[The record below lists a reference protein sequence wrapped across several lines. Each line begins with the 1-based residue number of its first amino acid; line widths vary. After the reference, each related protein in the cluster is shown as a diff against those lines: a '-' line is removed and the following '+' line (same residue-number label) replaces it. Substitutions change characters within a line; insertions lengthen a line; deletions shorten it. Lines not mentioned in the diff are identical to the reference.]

1 MTAPASVE
9 AAPRV
14 LARGFALIGRS
25 MRDHPVPHA
34 ISILGASMWSI
45 LTVGL
50 TIALGRITDDV
61 ILPSANLGEDVST
74 ADLRNV
80 AFVLLGIGLLRGVAV
95 TIRRYFM
102 AMAEGRTQRTWRV
115 AILGQYLDQPVSFHR
130 SRPTG
135 ELLAHAD
142 ADIAAATSVL
152 KPLAFVASVVVLVIA
167 SLLSLFLI
175 HPLFFLIAA
184 VLFPTLATLNR
195 IYTRRVVGPSARV
208 QAGIGEVSRVA
219 FESFDGV
226 MVVKTLGREQAEVDR
241 FEEAADTLRQERIV
255 VGRLRAAF
263 EPVIDALPNLG
274 VIVLLVTGAWLLS
287 RDSLTVGEIVSAMS
301 LFTMLALPLRIV
313 GFFLE
318 EMPKSVVA
326 LERVDGVL
334 ELEKPEVTAGTEL
347 LDGSAGAIG
356 TVDFDGVGFSHGAE
370 SILADLS
377 FSIGAGEVVALV
389 GATGSGKSTIA
400 DMIVGLTEA
409 NVGEVRVGAV
419 AIGDLEPAELT
430 RAVGLVFQ
438 ETFLFGASV
447 RENITLGAA
456 VADEELHRVT
466 GLVRAHEFITEMPE
480 GYETVVG
487 ERGVT
492 LSGGQRQRVALARA
506 LVRNPNLLFLDD
518 ATSAIDPSI
527 EQAILDNLRADLDLT
542 LLVVAHRL
550 STIRLADRVLFLAD
564 GRVKASG
571 KHDELL
577 AVPEYEA
584 LVRAYE
590 TAAS

>member
-1 MTAPASVE
+1 
-9 AAPRV
+9 
-14 LARGFALIGRS
+14 

-34 ISILGASMWSI
+34 ISIFGASMWSI
-45 LTVGL
+45 LTVVL
-50 TIALGRITDDV
+50 TLALGRITDDV
-61 ILPSANLGEDVST
+61 ILPSADLGQDVT
-74 ADLRNV
+74 RNDLWNV
-80 AFVLLGIGLLRGVAV
+80 ALVLLGIGLLRGVSV

-102 AMAEGRTQRTWRV
+102 AMAEGRTQRTWRL

-152 KPLAFVASVVVLVIA
+152 KPLAFVASVFVLVIA

-175 HPLFFLIAA
+175 HPIFFVIAA
-184 VLFPTLATLNR
+184 VLFPVLAVLNR
-195 IYTRRVVGPSARV
+195 IYTRSVVGPSARV

-226 MVVKTLGREQAEVDR
+226 MVVKTLGREDAEVER
-241 FEEAADTLRQERIV
+241 FQEVSDDLRLERIV

-274 VIVLLVTGAWLLS
+274 VIILLVAGAWLLS
-287 RDSLTVGEIVSAMS
+287 NEAVSVGEIVAAMS
-301 LFTMLALPLRIV
+301 LFTMLALPMRIV

-326 LERVDGVL
+326 LERVDAVL
-334 ELEKPEVTAGTEL
+334 ELEKPADTAGQRV
-347 LDGSAGAIG
+347 LDGSAGAVG
-356 TVDFDGVGFSHGAE
+356 TIEFADVGFSHGDD
-370 SILADLS
+370 LVLDGLS
-377 FSIGAGEVVALV
+377 FDIGVGEVVALV

-400 DMIVGLTEA
+400 DMLVGLTEA
-409 NVGEVRVGAV
+409 TKGELRVGSVPIA
-419 AIGDLEPAELT
+419 DLDPAELT

-438 ETFLFGASV
+438 ETFLFGSSV
-447 RENITLGAA
+447 RENIVLGAD
-456 VADEELHRVT
+456 VPDEELHRVAR
-466 GLVRAHEFITEMPE
+466 LVRAHDFITDMDN
-480 GYETVVG
+480 GYDTMVG

-506 LVRNPNLLFLDD
+506 LVRNPKLLFLDD
-518 ATSAIDPSI
+518 ATSAIDPTI
-527 EQAILDNLRADLDLT
+527 EQEILDNLRADLDLT

-550 STIRLADRVLFLAD
+550 STIRLADRVVFLAN
-564 GRVKASG
+564 GAVRASG

-590 TAAS
+590 SGDA